1 MNTALN
7 DHHKSNT
14 HDNLNTDS
22 QPLNDDVRR
31 IIEVANELV
40 IDGSTA
46 GSTSEQIAAFVLND
60 MQYLPG
66 CYSNI
71 CEAWARLGSWQEYV
85 KTINDD
91 YRHLVNVHHWK

>member
-1 MNTALN
+1 MNTALIE
-7 DHHKSNT
+7 DNT
-14 HDNLNTDS
+14 STTNIT
-22 QPLNDDVRR
+22 PLNDDIRR
-31 IIEVANELV
+31 IIEVANELI

-46 GSTSEQIAAFVLND
+46 GSTSEQIAAAFVLND

-71 CEAWARLGSWQEYV
+71 TEAWARLGHWQEYV

-91 YRHLVNVHHWK
+91 YRHLVNVHNWEPCKNS